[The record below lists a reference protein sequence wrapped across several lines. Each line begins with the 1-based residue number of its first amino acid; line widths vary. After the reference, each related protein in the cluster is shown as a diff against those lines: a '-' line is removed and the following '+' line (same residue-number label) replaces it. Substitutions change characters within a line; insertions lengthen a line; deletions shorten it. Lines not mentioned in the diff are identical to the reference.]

1 MTFSGVSSI
10 GATIYAENCLVADCG
25 FYLAALTTGG
35 SYEFNQCTFAN
46 YWGWSGRSTPSLLL
60 TNYYN
65 FNDTAIF
72 TGDLVSANFGNCI
85 IHGSNDSEI
94 ELSNLPGAGAFK
106 YFFDHCLVKVDT
118 SINTSDT
125 EYFRKTYV
133 NQSPGFISAFDYNL
147 ELDTLAFAQD
157 KGSVNVATMVPL
169 DLLGH
174 DRLKDGWPDLG
185 AYERMIK

>member
-1 MTFSGVSSI
+1 MIRRPPRSTLFPYTTLFRSRILNGTSGIHLGNLYSLDIPPDIKLINVRVEHMTFSGVSSI

-85 IHGSNDSEI
+85 IHGSNDR
-94 ELSNLPGAGAFK
+94 
-106 YFFDHCLVKVDT
+106 D
-118 SINTSDT
+118 
-125 EYFRKTYV
+125 RK
-133 NQSPGFISAFDYNL
+133 
-147 ELDTLAFAQD
+147 
-157 KGSVNVATMVPL
+157 SVV
-169 DLLGH
+169 
-174 DRLKDGWPDLG
+174 
-185 AYERMIK
+185 